1 MVRMDISVMPPL
13 AASSPLGPT
22 SSQNIKKF
30 AQMADEYRFNAILL
44 QDHIGISE
52 TETYDCFI
60 TLGVIAAL
68 TRKPLVGT
76 LATPLPLRHPALVAK
91 AMATVDQISGG
102 RAFLTVGAGW
112 IQDDFRWYGLKYE
125 RFKTRVRMM
134 REGIKVIKELWTR
147 SPADF
152 NGEFYRLEKASL
164 EPKTIQKP
172 YPAIW
177 VAGVSEEALRVAVEL
192 GNGWFGWKGITPE
205 EFAKR
210 VETVDRLSNEAGRAR
225 SEIRNGMH
233 LQVSIALDEG
243 SLRKQAGIWMQNRE
257 RKNHHDMISC
267 GTPEYFVDLLE
278 EYAEAGADHVNLVFV
293 PVNKAPHQ
301 LEIFAQ
307 KVLPH
312 FR

>member
-1 MVRMDISVMPPL
+1 MARIEISVMPPL
-13 AASSPLGPT
+13 AASSSIGAT
-22 SSQNIKKF
+22 SWQNIMRF
-30 AQMADEYRFNAILL
+30 AQMADESGFNAILL
-44 QDHIGISE
+44 QDHIGIPE
-52 TETYDCFI
+52 TETYDCFV
-60 TLGVIAAL
+60 TLGAIAAL
-68 TRKPLVGT
+68 TKKTRVGT

-134 REGIKVIKELWTR
+134 REGTKVIKELWTK

-152 NGEFYRLEKASL
+152 NGEFYRLEKACL

-172 YPAIW
+172 YPPIW
-177 VAGVSEEALRVAVEL
+177 IAGVSDEALRVAVEE

-210 VETVDRLSNEAGRAR
+210 VETVDRLCKERGRPR
-225 SEIRNGMH
+225 SEIGNGMH
-233 LQVSIALDEG
+233 LQASIALDEG
-243 SLRKQAGIWMQNRE
+243 SLKKQAGIWMHSRE
-257 RKNHHDMISC
+257 RKDHHDMISC

-278 EYAEAGADHVNLVFV
+278 EYAEAGANHINVVFV
-293 PVNKAPHQ
+293 PVNKAPDQ

-307 KVLPH
+307 KVFSH